1 MLVGVSCIY
10 AVISCKNYGIMAT
23 VYKVEVVSHWI
34 NYTKEELQKILQ
46 EAIKKQIEAEGNE
59 ITFNVQERE

>member
-1 MLVGVSCIY
+1 
-10 AVISCKNYGIMAT
+10 MAT
-23 VYKVEVVSHWI
+23 VQKVEVVSHWI

-59 ITFNVQERE
+59 ITFDVQERE

>member
-1 MLVGVSCIY
+1 
-10 AVISCKNYGIMAT
+10 MAT

-59 ITFNVQERE
+59 ITFDVQERE